1 MAEMSAA
8 PAIGVP
14 VAQVVGVRDV
24 LITDESQPAT
34 RDGHTAR
41 DRRYCGGRLSRKS
54 CILVSAVS
62 VLLLLVIVIATTVG
76 LIAASVNDGC
86 GIGCHGRGF
95 DTKAELELVFALPAC
110 AAENCSCAPKYKT
123 GPMRRPAYDFPPS
136 DYDGLERYDVEG
148 VNWFLA
154 DPTLPSCPTGEACY
168 FREPVEPNHC
178 KSITAPAGT
187 YLKGDE
193 DVEAGGSSYFL
204 SVTTLPGEDVSET
217 CDQFGCYGYDCDSE
231 EDTTLDEVGTVC
243 VAESGSGDS
252 GILT

>member
-14 VAQVVGVRDV
+14 VAQVVGMRDV

-62 VLLLLVIVIATTVG
+62 VLLLLVVVIATTIG
-76 LIAASVNDGC
+76 LIAANGNGNDDWHG
-86 GIGCHGRGF
+86 GRGF